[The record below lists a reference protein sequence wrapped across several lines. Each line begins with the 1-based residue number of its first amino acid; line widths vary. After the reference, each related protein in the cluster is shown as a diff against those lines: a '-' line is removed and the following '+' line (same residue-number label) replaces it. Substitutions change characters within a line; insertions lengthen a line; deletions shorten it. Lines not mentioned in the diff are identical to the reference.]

1 MNDPS
6 ASRAPRARLVETSAL
21 MAILLREP
29 DWRDYAESLLSGDCK
44 TGAVNVFEASLAL
57 ASRRAIPVTQA
68 HLRVAAL
75 LEEFGVEILPFT
87 PEMLP
92 HAITARERYGR
103 GRHGLNMGDCL
114 SYAAAK
120 HWGLTLLYKGA
131 DFARTDV
138 NG

>member
-68 HLRVAAL
+68 HL
-75 LEEFGVEILPFT
+75 GVEILPFT
-87 PEMLP
+87 LEMLP
-92 HAITARERYGR
+92 QAIAARERYGR